1 MFLLMVEDQVSHPYK
16 ATGRKVVLYIL
27 VLGFLDR
34 RLEDKSLRTKCQQAF
49 PEFKRIL
56 RE

>member
-1 MFLLMVEDQVSHPYK
+1 MVEDQVSHPYK